1 MKRVIVFVLGIILLG
16 ALQVMAA
23 PSGVSNKISNTRIVQ
38 ATKDTTVTYGGIKI
52 FIPAGQTL
60 ILGQDNKGNIVV
72 RGQNVSGVKIG
83 QGTIEAQGPIVLSV
97 QPKTQVI
104 MVYQGEAVRV
114 TDGHK
119 RTAVVSK
126 GESVSAKHVRVVS
139 VQQTEVAS
147 VSSEGVSMEETI
159 PAFVAQT
166 ASSQA
171 ASEQATQDVEETVV
185 SPSAPRY

>member
-1 MKRVIVFVLGIILLG
+1 MKRVIVFVLGITLLG
-16 ALQVMAA
+16 ALQVIAA
-23 PSGVSNKISNTRIVQ
+23 PSSVSNNVSNTRIVQ

-60 ILGQDNKGNIVV
+60 ILGQDNKGNVVV

-104 MVYQGEAVRV
+104 MVYRGESVRV
-114 TDGHK
+114 TNGQH
-119 RTAVVSK
+119 TAVISK

-139 VQQTEVAS
+139 SQQAEVAS
-147 VSSEGVSMEETI
+147 VSFEGVSTEETI

-171 ASEQATQDVEETVV
+171 ASEQATQDVEETVL